1 MEVGSRE
8 LEEGCRGE
16 QLPCGPHYFPAVNFA
31 RTFSHPCA
39 VDWREECFV
48 VETKKKEKKWGV
60 VKRIEGW
67 RVGVGP
73 PYFNSVAVQ
82 TQPGNEEEE
91 AGKTRVDFLLLWRS
105 GALLSE

>member
-48 VETKKKEKKWGV
+48 VETKKKKEKVGGGEEDWGGG
-60 VKRIEGW
+60 GW
-67 RVGVGP
+67 RP
-73 PYFNSVAVQ
+73 PYFNSAAVQ
-82 TQPGNEEEE
+82 TQPGNKVEE
-91 AGKTRVDFLLLWRS
+91 ARKTRVDFLLLWRPS
-105 GALLSE
+105 ALLSE